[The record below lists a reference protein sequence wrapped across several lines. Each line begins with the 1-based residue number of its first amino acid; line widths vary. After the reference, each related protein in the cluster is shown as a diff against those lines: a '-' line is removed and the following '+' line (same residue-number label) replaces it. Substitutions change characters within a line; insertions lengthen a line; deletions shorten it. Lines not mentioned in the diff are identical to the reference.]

1 MAAPRPPSSPGKTGT
16 SCQVKNPV
24 NTLSEKLALHRAFV
38 AGELP
43 RPLLRLFLPSG
54 GASRYP
60 NCDND
65 LSVDDVIAKYHHLA
79 APAVDDDFFP
89 VARVYFGTAMI
100 PALAGGGF
108 DCDGETTWAH
118 PAAKSATELKIP
130 ALDEDLPIWKD
141 YLKKLRAL
149 RDAEIPGV
157 MLGLPDLIGPLDIAS
172 ALLGPEQLAVD
183 TMLEPEAVAAV
194 LARCAELWKQVFD
207 VQVREIGLVEGGMVT
222 VFCNF
227 MPGRSA
233 LWSEDFSALIGPE
246 TYRKFGLTGDG
257 VLAGHLDSSIIHVH
271 SAAGRC
277 LPDIKTIG
285 KLSVVEISNDPS
297 GPPLSSILGWAEEIQ
312 AAGKSV
318 MLSNWEHP
326 LSDDEVDQIINR
338 LDHRRLLVTLQCT
351 SDSQAAAYRR
361 KFCKLEKS

>member
-1 MAAPRPPSSPGKTGT
+1 M
-16 SCQVKNPV
+16 
-24 NTLSEKLALHRAFV
+24 NTLTEKLALHRAFV
-38 AGELP
+38 AGGLP
-43 RPLLRLFLPSG
+43 RPLLRLFPPSG
-54 GASRYP
+54 EPSRFP
-60 NCDND
+60 NCDNG
-65 LSVDDVIAKYHHLA
+65 LSVEDVVAKCRQLA

-100 PALAGGGF
+100 PALAGGDF
-108 DCDGETTWAH
+108 SCDGETTWAH
-118 PAAKSATELKIP
+118 PIAGSAADLRIP
-130 ALDEDLPIWKD
+130 PLDEDLPIWRD

-149 RDAEIPGV
+149 RDAAVPGV

-183 TMLEPEAVAAV
+183 MMLEPEAVAAV
-194 LARCAELWKQVFD
+194 LAQCAELWKQVFD
-207 VQVREIGLVEGGMVT
+207 VQVRELGLVEGGMVT

-246 TYRKFGLTGDG
+246 TYRKFGLALDG

-277 LPDIKTIG
+277 LPDIKNING
-285 KLSVVEISNDPS
+285 LSVVEISNDPS
-297 GPPLSSILGWAEEIQ
+297 GPPLTSILGWAEEIQ

-326 LSDDEVDQIINR
+326 LSDDEVDEILNR

-361 KFCKLEKS
+361 KFIKLEKS